1 MQIRSTND
9 STSFGRIGFTN
20 KVVKEAFY
28 KKLSDQ
34 RTFNGV
40 KKDVS
45 LLQQHFCRFA
55 LEKEANRHDR
65 VLRIGMTN
73 IKGKDVFTCQGE
85 PLMAQKNGKQ
95 SFFKFVIGLFL
106 MNNNQYR
113 NAMADVMVKKWMI

>member
-28 KKLSDQ
+28 KKLNDKRSYNSMNQ
-34 RTFNGV
+34 ESR
-40 KKDVS
+40 
-45 LLQQHFCRFA
+45 LLREHFTKFV

-85 PLMAQKNGKQ
+85 PLMAQKDGKQ
-95 SFFKFVIGLFL
+95 SFFKFVTGLFL

-113 NAMADVMVKKWMI
+113 NAMADTMVKKGMI